1 MTKIEIETNKD
12 LFLSILRE
20 KCPDRPGLSNLL
32 SWLEEKT
39 DFFTAPCSTRFHLSE
54 AGGLCAHSLNVYRR
68 LRAIFLGEKQRTEG
82 DDAALTAEEDGSIAL
97 AALLHDI
104 CKCNVYHE
112 SFRNQKTY
120 DISKVAAAEPYQ
132 VKEDPNGRFVWET
145 VPGYTFEDKL
155 PFGHGEKSVFI
166 INRCVKLSVDEAL
179 AIRWHMG
186 FSDTDF
192 KAGGYNVGAAFERCP
207 LALLLHIADLEA
219 TYLDE
224 TRNNN

>member
-1 MTKIEIETNKD
+1 MTEIEIATNKD

-54 AGGLCAHSLNVYRR
+54 AGGLCAHSLNVYYR
-68 LRAIFLGEKQRTEG
+68 LRALFLSEKQRSEG
-82 DDAALTAEEDGSIAL
+82 DDATLTVEEDDTVAFVS
-97 AALLHDI
+97 LLHDV
-104 CKCNVYHE
+104 CKCNVYHPIY
-112 SFRNQKTY
+112 RNQKTY
-120 DISKVAAAEPYQ
+120 DAAKVAAAEPYQ

-145 VPGYTFEDKL
+145 VPGFAYEENF

-186 FSDTDF
+186 FSDVDF

-207 LALLLHIADLEA
+207 LALLLHMADLQA

-224 TRNNN
+224 SRNS

>member
-1 MTKIEIETNKD
+1 MTAIEIATNKD

-20 KCPDRPGLSNLL
+20 KCPNRPGLSNLL

-39 DFFTAPCSTRFHLSE
+39 DFFTAPCSTRYHLSE
-54 AGGLCAHSLNVYRR
+54 IGGLCAHSLNVYYR
-68 LRAIFLGEKQRTEG
+68 LRAIFLSEKQRREG
-82 DDAALTAEEDGSIAL
+82 DDATLTAEEESTIAL
-97 AALLHDI
+97 VALLHDV
-104 CKCNVYHE
+104 CKYNVYHPIY
-112 SFRNQKTY
+112 RNQKTY
-120 DISKVAAAEPYQ
+120 DAAKVAAAEPYQ

-145 VPGYTFEDKL
+145 VPGFAYEENF
-155 PFGHGEKSVFI
+155 PYGHGEKSVFI
-166 INRCVKLSVDEAL
+166 INRCVKLTVDEAL

-207 LALLLHIADLEA
+207 LAVLLHMADLQA

-224 TRNNN
+224 SRNV